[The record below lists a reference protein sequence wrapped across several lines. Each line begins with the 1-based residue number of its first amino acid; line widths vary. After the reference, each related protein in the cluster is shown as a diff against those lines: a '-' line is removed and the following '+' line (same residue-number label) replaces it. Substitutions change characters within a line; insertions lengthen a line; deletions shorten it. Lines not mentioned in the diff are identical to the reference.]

1 MKAEAA
7 GFDRLLVSDHVVLG
21 ENLDAYS
28 RPELGG
34 RRRGRQPTGPD
45 GSFLDPLIVLSGAAG
60 VTSAVRL
67 GTHHPRGSRRPVV
80 FAKQVA
86 TLDNLSNSPL
96 DLGVGV
102 GWQREEYQAAGLD
115 FADRGKLLD
124 HALEVCQTLWTQ
136 QSASHQSVWLR
147 FANIHQMP
155 KPRQDGGV
163 PIWISGRPNRNV
175 IGRLR
180 RFGTGWLP
188 WGMSHDELIDAIPEI
203 RGEVS
208 PIGGRRTPVA
218 VAATVDVTFTA
229 DGQLDYHRAFD
240 RVADL
245 RAAGLGLSDTGGD
258 RRRQIA
264 PDARSRP
271 YRRAG

>member
-1 MKAEAA
+1 MSLRQCGLAHIILAA
-7 GFDRLLVSDHVVLG
+7 L
-21 ENLDAYS
+21 
-28 RPELGG
+28 
-34 RRRGRQPTGPD
+34 
-45 GSFLDPLIVLSGAAG
+45 
-60 VTSAVRL
+60 
-67 GTHHPRGSRRPVV
+67 RRPVV

-86 TLDNLSNSPL
+86 TLDNLSNSRL

-102 GWQREEYQAAGLD
+102 GWQREEYEAAGLD

-124 HALEVCQTLWTQ
+124 HTLEVCQTLWTQ

-188 WGMSHDELIDAIPEI
+188 WGMSHDELIDAIPKI

-245 RAAGLGLSDTGGD
+245 RAAGVSDFRIPVAIGVD
-258 RRRQIA
+258 RSHPMRVRVRTDELA
-264 PDARSRP
+264 ECVARF
-271 YRRAG
+271 RAACPAEG